1 MGIKFGTYDALTS
14 YESSLVFSMDPANTS
29 CFAGPPTTNELGTG
43 MSIYNNVSANVTATL
58 VLDSPRRFFRGAP
71 VYKHTL
77 TPTNS
82 TGVGNLTGGSNP
94 GIGVVTGGGGGP
106 ANTYTGHSI
115 FFKPTFPLHS
125 SPIYTHYSN
134 IGGWQSTTTRE
145 YIGDGWYRAF
155 TTWYDTTTR
164 NDGKYWAINPK
175 NAELNKPLVVYW
187 AGPFKETRPQNA
199 LGDPDIIGARSVNPY
214 TRTTRSATYGET
226 GGLNN
231 PWDSVYNHGGVSDLS
246 GRGNGMN
253 VNGTIWYDPSD
264 GGGSMAFNGDA
275 WLISRTNCIESS
287 ADYFTLEAWAK
298 TSTGSGWQTVIGT
311 ENTLRQIGFL
321 NTNFYAGGNGGGGN
335 QFLNG
340 GSVLIDVWYHLV
352 MTFDGLNAKL
362 YKDGIEV
369 NSGYIGFLSGGAVP
383 GRSMIGSYSTG
394 GNELLNGKVGL
405 ARIYNREL
413 SAAEVLQNYNA
424 TKSRYGK

>member
-1 MGIKFGTYDALTS
+1 MGLKLGTYDSLTS

-29 CFAGPPTTNELGTG
+29 CFAGPPTSNALDTSMG
-43 MSIYNNVSANVTATL
+43 IYNNVSSNVTASL

-71 VYKHTL
+71 VWKQTL
-77 TPTNS
+77 TPTNA
-82 TGVGNLTGGSNP
+82 TGVSQLTGGSNP

-134 IGGWQSTTTRE
+134 IGGWQSSNTYE
-145 YIGDGWYRAF
+145 YVGDGWYRAF

-164 NDGKYWAINPK
+164 SDGKYWAINPK
-175 NAELNKPLVVYW
+175 NAELNKDLVVYW
-187 AGPFKETRPQNA
+187 AGPFKETQPHNS
-199 LGDPDIIGARSVNPY
+199 LSPTSTPLSVNPY
-214 TRTTRSATYGET
+214 TRTTRSSTYGES
-226 GGLNN
+226 GGLRN
-231 PWDSVYNHGGVSDLS
+231 PWDSVYNHGGVADLS

-253 VNGTIWYDPSD
+253 VNGYIRYDAD
-264 GGGSMAFNGDA
+264 GGGSMVFTGNA

-340 GSVLIDVWYHLV
+340 GSTLVDVWYHLV

-362 YKDGIEV
+362 YKDGVEV
-369 NSGYIGFLSGGAVP
+369 NSGSIGSNAAFGSTP

-394 GNELLNGKVGL
+394 GGELLNGKVGL

-413 SAAEVLQNYNA
+413 SAAEVLQNYNS